1 MDTEKWTN
9 SHQEL
14 PKWSPKHC
22 KIEPKT
28 RPNRGAARVIF
39 RKRGVRTA
47 KNSNKNIDPS
57 KKRGRHHSVPPFWPK
72 KLPTWRQ
79 VGFQNR
85 AKINRKSMQEPTK
98 KLMHFTIDFQIDFGG
113 FLERKWKHVAPK
125 SYQKLAFSENVKN
138 AFGASPL
145 VPNWVRGIQH
155 ESKNRTKMIWKWS
168 QLGKPSWQRFLIDL
182 IGFWEATWRGK
193 SSQDRSKMAS

>member
-1 MDTEKWTN
+1 MDTEKRTN
-9 SHQEL
+9 SHQKL
-14 PKWSPKHC
+14 PKWSPKHS
-22 KIEPKT
+22 KIDPKT
-28 RPNRGAARVIF
+28 FQNRGAARDIF

-85 AKINRKSMQEPTK
+85 AKINRKSMQELTK
-98 KLMHFTIDFQIDFGG
+98 KLMPFTIDFQIDFCG
-113 FLERKWKHVAPK
+113 FLERKWRHVAPN
-125 SYQKLAFSENVKN
+125 SHQKLAFSENVKN

-155 ESKNRTKMIWKWS
+155 GSKHRTET
-168 QLGKPSWQRFLIDL
+168 D
-182 IGFWEATWRGK
+182 
-193 SSQDRSKMAS
+193 